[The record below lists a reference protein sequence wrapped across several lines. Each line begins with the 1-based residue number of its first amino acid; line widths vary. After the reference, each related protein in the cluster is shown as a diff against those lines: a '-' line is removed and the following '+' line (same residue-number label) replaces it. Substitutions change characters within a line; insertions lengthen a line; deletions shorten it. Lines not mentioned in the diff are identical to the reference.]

1 MRYHDN
7 RKTDLLGI
15 QSSST
20 IKNGVFTNPQK
31 PNLNKRTRAK
41 NKIPITN
48 NFGEEYPLSIRS
60 FSTNKIDI
68 SSKALAHSKR
78 KSSITYLNK
87 HSFDD
92 RHGAFQDDIQIRENT
107 KNYLNTNLQRSL
119 SKRQIPDFISG
130 SGSDINPRRLTPSSG
145 ETFIDSNSEEGEDLH
160 TQHIEIK
167 GSHSFY
173 NKRHESNKINWQK
186 HEKRVD
192 RTNSRHSLQKH
203 DDKTRS
209 RRRKNENGLLRE
221 NVSYI
226 HYILI

>member
-31 PNLNKRTRAK
+31 SNLNKRTRAK

-48 NFGEEYPLSIRS
+48 HFGEEYPLSIRS

-119 SKRQIPDFISG
+119 SKRQIPDFISANLAASSMAALSYSVNQPG
-130 SGSDINPRRLTPSSG
+130 TDNTKAFSFILLLSIVFLT
-145 ETFIDSNSEEGEDLH
+145 F
-160 TQHIEIK
+160 
-167 GSHSFY
+167 
-173 NKRHESNKINWQK
+173 
-186 HEKRVD
+186 
-192 RTNSRHSLQKH
+192 
-203 DDKTRS
+203 
-209 RRRKNENGLLRE
+209 
-221 NVSYI
+221 
-226 HYILI
+226 